1 VASRCTSVLYDAA
14 DTNNCSPSERSR
26 LINCSITA
34 ADGGHFITLIPFPLF
49 TGAGDVSAPAS
60 LSIVRNILE
69 QLLWWFSNGIVA
81 K

>member
-1 VASRCTSVLYDAA
+1 MLYDAA
-14 DTNNCSPSERSR
+14 DTNNYSPSERSR

-49 TGAGDVSAPAS
+49 TAAGDVSAPAS
-60 LSIVRNILE
+60 LPIVSNVLE
-69 QLLWWFSNGIVA
+69 QLVWWFSDGIVA